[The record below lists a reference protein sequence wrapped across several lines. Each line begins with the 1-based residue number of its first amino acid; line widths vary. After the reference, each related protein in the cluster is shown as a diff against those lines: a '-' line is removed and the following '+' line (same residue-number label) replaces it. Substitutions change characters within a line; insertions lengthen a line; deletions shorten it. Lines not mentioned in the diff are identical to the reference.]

1 MDAHCYMFGQF
12 ARTGVGDLLLS
23 LAAFVVLAALPAVF
37 LGTVLNYL
45 LSLPLRRRERARFF
59 LDLLEAALARGE
71 SPEQA
76 LVAMAAVRDRAPGVR
91 FHQLAAHLEAG
102 RSLID
107 ALQQVPRLVPAGVS
121 AMLAA
126 GVRMGNLRRVLPA
139 CRKILQEGS
148 SDVEGALHYALVL
161 LLTFSPLAI
170 WITGSVYIFVLPKFG
185 AIMEDFQSS
194 QHWAMLFV
202 LRHPGWVIGPQV
214 VLLGSLLVATWLYL
228 GGPRAQRWLRWKS
241 LPLLDWIV
249 WWMPWKRQRALRTF
263 SMMLAS
269 LLDNG
274 VPEAEAVR
282 LAAECVDNA
291 VIRQRARAVNDAL
304 AQGRTLPDAIEAVD
318 RQGEFRWRLRN
329 AAHGGGFLAALQGWH
344 QALEATAYRLEQTAA
359 HAVSTLMILLNGS
372 VVVLLALATFG
383 SLMGLLETAVLW

>member
-1 MDAHCYMFGQF
+1 MDATCYMLGQF
-12 ARTGVGDLLLS
+12 THTGVGDLLLS
-23 LAAFVVLAALPAVF
+23 LAAFAVLAALPALF
-37 LGTVLNYL
+37 FGTVLNYL
-45 LSLPLRRRERARFF
+45 ISLPLRRRERARFF

-71 SPEQA
+71 APEQA
-76 LVAMAAVRDRAPGVR
+76 LVAMASVRDRTPGVR

-102 RSLID
+102 KTLVE
-107 ALQQVPRLVPAGVS
+107 ALREVPRLVPAGVS

-126 GVRMGNLRRVLPA
+126 GARMGNLRRVLPA

-185 AIMEDFQSS
+185 AIMQDFESS
-194 QHWAMLFV
+194 EHWAMRFV
-202 LRHPGWVIGPQV
+202 LQHPGWVIGPQV
-214 VLLGSLLVATWLYL
+214 LLLGILLVSTWLYL
-228 GGPRAQRWLRWKS
+228 GGPSAQRWLRWKDQ
-241 LPLLDWIV
+241 PVLDWIA
-249 WWMPWKRQRALRTF
+249 WRMPWKRQRALRTF

-291 VIRQRARAVNDAL
+291 VVRQRSLNVVGAL
-304 AQGRTLPDAIEAVD
+304 AQGRTLSEAIEAVD

-344 QALEATAYRLEQTAA
+344 QALEASAYRLEQTAA
-359 HAVSTLMILLNGS
+359 HMATTLMILLNGA

-383 SLMGLLETAVLW
+383 SLMGILETAVLW